1 MQETVKSKFLTCLR
15 NLTSR
20 MKAKEKG
27 ASARTKSTS
36 TGGGAS
42 NSTEDPHSE
51 GTTQDTQKEEFK
63 LRRALVTNNKKL
75 STTDILN
82 SVPSYKV
89 LANVR
94 LLGCQHASEQ
104 FHYIKSYSA
113 YLKYPNTR
121 ENLMGKGHFLGAP
134 INRVFV
140 GKRRIFV

>member
-51 GTTQDTQKEEFK
+51 GTTQDTQKDETQKEEFK

-104 FHYIKSYSA
+104 FHYIKS
-113 YLKYPNTR
+113 
-121 ENLMGKGHFLGAP
+121 
-134 INRVFV
+134 
-140 GKRRIFV
+140 